1 MTKLHGAALRGGTA
15 GIVLMALGCANGGLG
30 SVLGSVLGGGGMG
43 QGQSGQLS
51 GYIAGVDQRSQ
62 QVAIHQSNGQTITV
76 SYDNQTQVVY
86 QNQNYQVTALQ
97 NGDQV
102 VARVQSGNN
111 GGYYTDLIQ
120 VTQSVSNGANGANGA
135 GNVQSFQ
142 GTVRQVDA
150 NNGSFVV
157 DVGNGSAFTA
167 YMPYRASSGDVS
179 RFQNLRRG
187 DLVRFYGVIDSNS
200 RVQLRQFY

>member
-1 MTKLHGAALRGGTA
+1 MTKLHRAALRGGIA
-15 GIVLMALGCANGGLG
+15 GIVLMAVGCANGGLG

-43 QGQSGQLS
+43 QGQGQSGQLN

-62 QVAIHQSNGQTITV
+62 QVAIQQSNGRTITV

-86 QNQNYQVTALQ
+86 QNQNYQVSALQ

-102 VARVQSGNN
+102 VARVQNGNN
-111 GGYYTDLIQ
+111 GGDYTDLIQ
-120 VTQSVSNGANGANGA
+120 VTESVSNRANGA

-157 DVGNGSAFTA
+157 DAGNGSAFTA

-187 DLVRFYGVIDSNS
+187 DLVRFYGVIDGNS